1 MLSRRQLLRKSISYL
16 KVGVDILEVD
26 VVEFGALLSKP
37 LERDIDVLG
46 LAVIAWIFVSSVC
59 LLTCRAQSGYRES
72 LSDDRGL

>member
-16 KVGVDILEVD
+16 KVGIDIFEVD

-46 LAVIAWIFVSSVC
+46 LAVIAWIFNPSNTRVVV
-59 LLTCRAQSGYRES
+59 LEENDWRVT
-72 LSDDRGL
+72 